1 MVSDEITIYNI
12 IFFNILFYTS
22 LVLFGIMYISKKIMK
37 YEDKKKQKQLEI
49 LHLLHSKETKIGC
62 GHFICG
68 SKKCKNCDLYYD
80 CRNEFFGF
88 S

>member
-37 YEDKKKQKQLEI
+37 YEDKKN
-49 LHLLHSKETKIGC
+49 
-62 GHFICG
+62 
-68 SKKCKNCDLYYD
+68 KN
-80 CRNEFFGF
+80 N
-88 S
+88 

>member
-1 MVSDEITIYNI
+1 
-12 IFFNILFYTS
+12 
-22 LVLFGIMYISKKIMK
+22 MK
-37 YEDKKKQKQLEI
+37 TKKKQKQLEI

-68 SKKCKNCDLYYD
+68 SKKCKKCDLYYD

>member
-1 MVSDEITIYNI
+1 
-12 IFFNILFYTS
+12 
-22 LVLFGIMYISKKIMK
+22 MK
-37 YEDKKKQKQLEI
+37 TKKQKQLEI
-49 LHLLHSKETKIGC
+49 LHSKETKIGC

-68 SKKCKNCDLYYD
+68 SKKCKNCDLYND